1 MIPEMRSVHQTGN
14 REDRNQQLRLHLNLT
29 NPDKLTLFVLY
40 CVCLS
45 KYVSLHVYKKR
56 CKKYEI
62 YLCVILKGFRSCR
75 LCLYRPCLFGP
86 LSTDVST
93 SSSSSSSSGSSCGED
108 RGRPSTRPAA
118 SRASGYMLDFLQ
130 REREK
135 KKNPV
140 I

>member
-1 MIPEMRSVHQTGN
+1 MRPVHQTGN

-40 CVCLS
+40 CVCQNKS
-45 KYVSLHVYKKR
+45 VFTYIKKR
-56 CKKYEI
+56 FKKYEM